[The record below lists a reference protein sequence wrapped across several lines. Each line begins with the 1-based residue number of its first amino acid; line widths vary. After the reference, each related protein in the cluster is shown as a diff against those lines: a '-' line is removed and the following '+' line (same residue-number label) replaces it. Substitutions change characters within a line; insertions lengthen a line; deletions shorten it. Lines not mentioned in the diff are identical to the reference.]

1 MMANTDYIYAAAR
14 IRSKELQCFNSAM
27 LEQLMAC
34 KSYESVLR
42 LLGEKGWGTGSANQ
56 TPESLLEGERN
67 RTWSELRELVE
78 DMSVFDVFLYA
89 NDYHN
94 LKAAI
99 KDNFDPSSG
108 ADIYNPNGTID
119 PELFRKAVADNDFSA
134 LPEKMAETAKEALDV
149 LRETGDGQLCD
160 ITIDKAALIAIGEA
174 GKKSQNELLA
184 FYAEHTVATANIKAA
199 VRCQKTGKSLDFI
212 GRVLAPCDS
221 LDVSALGK
229 AAVDS
234 FDAICQYLRKNGY
247 EGAADA
253 LEQSSSTFER
263 WCDNR
268 LMEKIRPQKYVT
280 SSVSPLAAWLLAREN
295 EIKTVRVILSGKRNG
310 LADEA
315 IRERLRE
322 MYV

>member
-34 KSYESVLR
+34 KSYESLLR
-42 LLGEKGWGTGSANQ
+42 LLGEKGWGNGSPNQ
-56 TPESLLEGERN
+56 TPEALLEGERN
-67 RTWSELRELVE
+67 RTWAELRELVE

-99 KDNFDPSSG
+99 KDNYSPAPD

-119 PELFRKAVADNDFSA
+119 PAVFTAAVKENDFSA
-134 LPEKMAETAKEALDV
+134 LPEKMAETARQALST

-160 ITIDKAALIAIGEA
+160 IVIDKAALTAIREA
-174 GKKSQNELLA
+174 GKKSGNELLD

-199 VRCQKTGKSLDFI
+199 VRCQKTGKSLDFVN
-212 GRVLAPCDS
+212 RVLAECDS
-221 LDVSALGK
+221 LDAASLGK

-234 FDAICQYLRKNGY
+234 FEAIYTYLRKNGY

-253 LEQSSSTFER
+253 LEKSPSAFER

-280 SSVSPLAAWLLAREN
+280 TSISPMAAWLLAREN
-295 EIKTVRVILSGKRNG
+295 EIKTVRVILSGKKNQ

>member
-1 MMANTDYIYAAAR
+1 MANTDYIYAAAR
-14 IRSKELQCFNSAM
+14 IRSKELQCFSGAM

-160 ITIDKAALIAIGEA
+160 I
-174 GKKSQNELLA
+174 
-184 FYAEHTVATANIKAA
+184 
-199 VRCQKTGKSLDFI
+199 
-212 GRVLAPCDS
+212 
-221 LDVSALGK
+221 
-229 AAVDS
+229 S
-234 FDAICQYLRKNGY
+234 FD
-247 EGAADA
+247 
-253 LEQSSSTFER
+253 
-263 WCDNR
+263 
-268 LMEKIRPQKYVT
+268 
-280 SSVSPLAAWLLAREN
+280 
-295 EIKTVRVILSGKRNG
+295 
-310 LADEA
+310 
-315 IRERLRE
+315 
-322 MYV
+322 